1 MASARWDRRFAAST
15 RGRVVALL
23 RRADRTVDELAR
35 ALDLTDNAVR
45 AHLATLERDGLVEQA
60 GVRRGARKPAATYRL
75 TAEAER
81 LFPRAYAPVLRD
93 LLDELAGRLPPAE
106 LEAALRAAGRR
117 LAAGQPS
124 PGGDARAGLAAAVA
138 ALNALGG
145 LAELVERDGRPLI
158 RGYAC
163 PLAEV
168 VPGHPEVCRLAEA
181 LVAAVAGVP
190 VEACC
195 ERAAPP
201 RCCFALREA
210 GR

>member
-1 MASARWDRRFAAST
+1 MSAAAWRPDSRH
-15 RGRVVALL
+15 RGR
-23 RRADRTVDELAR
+23 RAR
-35 ALDLTDNAVR
+35 
-45 AHLATLERDGLVEQA
+45 
-60 GVRRGARKPAATYRL
+60 
-75 TAEAER
+75 
-81 LFPRAYAPVLRD
+81 
-93 LLDELAGRLPPAE
+93 
-106 LEAALRAAGRR
+106 
-117 LAAGQPS
+117 
-124 PGGDARAGLAAAVA
+124 LAAAVA

-145 LAELVERDGRPLI
+145 LAELAERGGRPLI

-181 LVAAVAGVP
+181 LVGAVAGVP